1 MEERTKFHVGLD
13 VHKDTISVAAAEPGR
28 GAARLIGRV
37 THDVNK
43 LLKVLA
49 RSSTACAVLRRSV
62 SALSCSRSVSL
73 NTSCVLSCSAS
84 KPRRVHTLHDGLRC
98 NQSINL

>member
-1 MEERTKFHVGLD
+1 
-13 VHKDTISVAAAEPGR
+13 
-28 GAARLIGRV
+28 
-37 THDVNK
+37 
-43 LLKVLA
+43 
-49 RSSTACAVLRRSV
+49 
-62 SALSCSRSVSL
+62 LSCSRSVSL